1 MIWYRECQ
9 SKEYVDKHQVLL
21 KIESTLLVYFKPIGN
36 MSQEELSAE
45 EFRKI
50 VFENKLK
57 MHGKTYPII
66 TAQDI
71 IDKEAQMC
79 FYCFLHSSHTPCGK
93 QLQKWKD
100 CTLSRPEKSDKE
112 EEEKDDENDGK
123 PKSSSKRKN
132 VKNFLKK
139 NSFLVMQST

>member
-1 MIWYRECQ
+1 
-9 SKEYVDKHQVLL
+9 
-21 KIESTLLVYFKPIGN
+21 
-36 MSQEELSAE
+36 MSQEEEKNEELSSE

-50 VFENKLK
+50 IFENKLK

-112 EEEKDDENDGK
+112 EEEEKDD
-123 PKSSSKRKN
+123 PKMTVN
-132 VKNFLKK
+132 QNLLLKGR
-139 NSFLVMQST
+139 M